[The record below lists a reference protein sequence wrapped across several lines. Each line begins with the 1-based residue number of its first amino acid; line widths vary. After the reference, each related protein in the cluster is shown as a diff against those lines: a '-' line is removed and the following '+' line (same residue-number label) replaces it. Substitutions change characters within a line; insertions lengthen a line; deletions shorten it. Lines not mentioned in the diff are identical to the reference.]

1 LIAILCITLH
11 DKQRTEL
18 VQIAYRVPRWM
29 KDKIVEVQRQNHMVT
44 ETEAVRHVVIK
55 GLEALGVDL
64 PSVDGNTA

>member
-1 LIAILCITLH
+1 
-11 DKQRTEL
+11 
-18 VQIAYRVPRWM
+18 M